1 MRQKI
6 EDMPTWKILG
16 IIGSIVVVA
25 VSVGMWAAS
34 VANSGTDAV
43 KSINALREEQ
53 SQHWAEAAAAAV
65 KAADEQKTA
74 TAEVSRATQ
83 AVAVELAKVS
93 AAHGE
98 RLATI
103 EATNKANDVWHASVD
118 RTLER
123 IERAVESK

>member
-1 MRQKI
+1 MSTETAVQPATTPVATEKHKMRQKI

-53 SQHWAEAAAAAV
+53 SQHWDAAAIAAV
-65 KAADEQKTA
+65 KAADEQKMA

-93 AAHGE
+93 PMNSS
-98 RLATI
+98 LPP
-103 EATNKANDVWHASVD
+103 
-118 RTLER
+118 
-123 IERAVESK
+123 